1 MSNFKFKKQEMKLT
15 KILTLVLCFTAGTVM
30 AQDQLPATTLKTL
43 GGEKVIITDI
53 VDSNK
58 ITILSFWATWCK
70 PCKLELDN
78 FAEYYE
84 DWQEDYNVEII
95 AITIDDARQL
105 RKVRPMVNT
114 KQWEYTV
121 LSDVNR
127 DLHKALGGV
136 DIPYTVV
143 VKNGEILYTHS
154 GYKLG
159 DEEDLE
165 EKIEDWASDKSKEDK
180 AKPKK
185 QETDGEKK

>member
-1 MSNFKFKKQEMKLT
+1 MKLT
-15 KILTLVLCFTAGTVM
+15 KILTLVLCFFAGTIM
-30 AQDQLPATTLKTL
+30 AQDQLPATAVKTL
-43 GGEKVIITDI
+43 SGENVIITD
-53 VDSNK
+53 VVNSDK

-78 FAEYYE
+78 MADYYA

-105 RKVRPMVNT
+105 SKVQPLVDT
-114 KQWEYTV
+114 KQWEYTI

-159 DEEDLE
+159 DEEELG
-165 EKIEDWASDKSKEDK
+165 EKIKEWASVEAPVKEDK
-180 AKPKK
+180 AKP
-185 QETDGEKK
+185 QTVESDGKED